1 MYYEILELTLD
12 FGYDNI
18 SEETEDEIYDSVLL
32 CEWEAH
38 NENELKR
45 IIENISGY
53 KVIHLVAKLA
63 DNK

>member
-1 MYYEILELTLD
+1 MYYEILELILD

-18 SEETEDEIYDSVLL
+18 SEETEDEIYDSFLW
-32 CEWEAH
+32 CDWEAH

-53 KVIHLVAKLA
+53 KVIHLVAKLT

>member
-12 FGYDNI
+12 FGYDDI
-18 SEETEDEIYDSVLL
+18 SEETEDVIYNSVLW
-32 CEWEAH
+32 CKWEAH

-45 IIENISGY
+45 IIEEECGY
-53 KVIHLVAKLA
+53 KVIHVVAKLA

>member
-18 SEETEDEIYDSVLL
+18 SEETEDEIYDSVLM
-32 CEWEAH
+32 CEWDAH

-45 IIENISGY
+45 IIESVSGY
-53 KVIHLVAKLA
+53 KVTHLVSKLTET
-63 DNK
+63 K